1 LEGSLPPR
9 QPTSPSALSI
19 EDIMKKTIAVMA
31 LSALFAMP
39 IAAQAQQAVTPATGT
54 PTKMKAATTQGD
66 FVAMAVSSN
75 MFEIES
81 SRLALEK
88 SQNADVK
95 RFAQQMIDDHTKAGA
110 NLEAALAAGPKS
122 EIPTRLDPKHERM
135 LEELR
140 AASGAQFNA
149 LYLQQQLAA
158 HDEAVGLFQG
168 YSMNGEAGP
177 VKEFA
182 AQTLP
187 TLEMHRTMLGKVS
200 AS

>member
-1 LEGSLPPR
+1 
-9 QPTSPSALSI
+9 
-19 EDIMKKTIAVMA
+19 
-31 LSALFAMP
+31 MP

-66 FVAMAVSSN
+66 FVTMAVSSN

-88 SQNADVK
+88 SQNAEGEAL
-95 RFAQQMIDDHTKAGA
+95 RPEMIDDHTQAGA

-149 LYLQQQLAA
+149 LYSSSSWPPMTRRGP
-158 HDEAVGLFQG
+158 VPGLFDEWR
-168 YSMNGEAGP
+168 SRSGE
-177 VKEFA
+177 EFA

-187 TLEMHRTMLGKVS
+187 TLEMHRTMLGKVKRLVIE
-200 AS
+200 AGFRGQGP